1 MLTEAL
7 QRDAESRKQH
17 QKMYSMPEYV
27 LKYGS
32 LMTSTTPINE
42 EQYSHL
48 VELVGTTPME
58 AKQCY
63 FNSQLVCLAQQL
75 RRLSPPRIRYFEG
88 YVSRSERFH
97 ALHAWLLLDGT
108 QLIDL
113 TLSQR
118 PDMVARFFGGVPPQA
133 DLKDRVLGA
142 IPKGWEYYGCE
153 FDAQVV
159 ALEFLERMESYS
171 VIDDY
176 KKGYPLLKKSI
187 DL

>member
-1 MLTEAL
+1 MLTEVL

-32 LMTSTTPINE
+32 LMTSTTPIND

-48 VELVGTTPME
+48 TELVGTTPME
-58 AKQCY
+58 AKQCF
-63 FNSQLVCLAQQL
+63 FNSQLVCLAQHL

-88 YVSRSERFH
+88 YVSRSDRFH
-97 ALHAWLLLDGT
+97 ALHAWLLLDDT
-108 QLIDL
+108 HLIDL

-118 PDMVARFFGGVPPQA
+118 PDMVERFFAGEPPQA

-142 IPKGWEYYGCE
+142 IPALWEYYGVE
-153 FDAQVV
+153 FDAQVI
-159 ALEFLERMESYS
+159 AMEFLERMESYS
-171 VIDDY
+171 MIDDY
-176 KKGYPLLKKSI
+176 KKDYPLLKKS
-187 DL
+187 